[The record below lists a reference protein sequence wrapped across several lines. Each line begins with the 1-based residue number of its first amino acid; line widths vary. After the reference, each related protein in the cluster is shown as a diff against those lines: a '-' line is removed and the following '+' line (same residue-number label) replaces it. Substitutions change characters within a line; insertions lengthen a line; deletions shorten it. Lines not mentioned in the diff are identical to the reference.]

1 MSASI
6 DRLSRAIDRWGL
18 TLGEPYPDVYPGN
31 LVYRCTLPDGTPAVV
46 KTEPERS
53 SDDEFP
59 SGIDAMVLYAGH
71 GMVRVLDADR
81 DARLVLMELIVPG
94 ETLWHAPIAMAL
106 EATASVITKLRLAP
120 PDRHSFPDVR
130 AYYRA
135 WPNHVRLYG
144 GPGPIDGDL
153 FDIGRQLFLE
163 LCERSAAALV
173 LHGDLH
179 YGNVL
184 SSDREGWL
192 AIDPKGLTGEPCYEV
207 GALFRNR
214 IDELYASGDPVR
226 AMRSRVEALAD
237 LTAFDR
243 ERIRLWAL
251 SQAVLSEVWS
261 ADDTRRPPHID
272 MRAARLL
279 HEIGPL
285 G

>member
-106 EATASVITKLRLAP
+106 EATASV
-120 PDRHSFPDVR
+120 
-130 AYYRA
+130 
-135 WPNHVRLYG
+135 
-144 GPGPIDGDL
+144 
-153 FDIGRQLFLE
+153 
-163 LCERSAAALV
+163 
-173 LHGDLH
+173 
-179 YGNVL
+179 
-184 SSDREGWL
+184 
-192 AIDPKGLTGEPCYEV
+192 
-207 GALFRNR
+207 
-214 IDELYASGDPVR
+214 
-226 AMRSRVEALAD
+226 MRSFVSRRRTGTHSPTFAPI
-237 LTAFDR
+237 TAPGRTTFACMAAQDR
-243 ERIRLWAL
+243 SMAT
-251 SQAVLSEVWS
+251 SSTS
-261 ADDTRRPPHID
+261 
-272 MRAARLL
+272 
-279 HEIGPL
+279 G
-285 G
+285 GSCS